1 MFLDSGST
9 INGKGEARFREYVDM
24 LVSKDECII
33 SFQMEHFPEETY
45 TTRQVF
51 EYFQVQDDEAVTKTG
66 QYVGGMLI
74 MRVTDKLRLFLELV

>member
-1 MFLDSGST
+1 
-9 INGKGEARFREYVDM
+9 
-24 LVSKDECII
+24 
-33 SFQMEHFPEETY
+33 MEHFPEETY